1 MGDYLYYVTS
11 TNRVA
16 KRDFKTQAEL
26 ERMISNLPDG
36 EDDHELEDQLAAAK
50 ARAGKGINT
59 AFKGVRFARSFV
71 SSITSKVNGLLDSLA
86 DLPDGAT
93 QREADRLAKE
103 EDLKRFW
110 LAEQEELGR
119 RFKAQE
125 HGDKLKAEEKSKLA
139 AIARKAA
146 IAGVRAG
153 VKEVIA
159 RRKKKK
165 TADS

>member
-1 MGDYLYYVTS
+1 MGDYLYYVTG
-11 TNRVA
+11 TGRVA
-16 KRDFKTQAEL
+16 KRDFKTPAEL

-50 ARAGKGINT
+50 ARAGKGIST
-59 AFKGVRFARSFV
+59 KFKGVRFARSLV
-71 SSITSKVNGLLDSLA
+71 SGLTSKVNGLLDSLA

-110 LAEQEELGR
+110 LDEQEELGR

-125 HGDKLKAEEKSKLA
+125 HGDKVKAEEKSRA
-139 AIARKAA
+139 AEIARKAA
-146 IAGVRAG
+146 IAAVRAG
-153 VKEVIA
+153 VKEVVR
-159 RRKKKK
+159 RRKKAK
-165 TADS
+165 ADS